1 VKGLLVNLCRLV
13 LAVTFVFSG
22 FVKAVDPLGT
32 QYKMGDYLAAWGM
45 AGLLPDWTLL
55 ACAIALASAE
65 FCLGLWLLFAIR
77 RRVVSRLL
85 LLVMLAMTPLT
96 LWVALTDPVHDC
108 GCFGDALVL
117 TNWQTFW
124 KNVAL
129 LACAAVVAAWPTSM
143 GRFVSKSNQWIVL
156 HYTALFILAV
166 AVRSVYYLPLFDFR
180 PYHVGANLREGVA
193 QRWSRIDSPF
203 LDFSMERSDG
213 SGDIAEAVLASADYT
228 MLLVCPQL
236 ETADDSRPDLLN
248 RLYEYALENDVP
260 FYCLT
265 ASGQE
270 AQQRWNELTGAEYPY
285 CNTDPIVLK
294 TVIRSS
300 PGLVLLHDGVVIRK
314 WSRNDLPDEDQLA
327 QPLST
332 SPLGQMPDDNVARR
346 LAAILLWFVLP
357 LALLTLADR
366 FWFWTKWVRG
376 KQKSGKTSKNS
387 K

>member
-1 VKGLLVNLCRLV
+1 MKGLLVNICRIV

-32 QYKMGDYLAAWGM
+32 QYKIGDYLAAWGM
-45 AGLLPDWTLL
+45 GGLLPEWVLL
-55 ACAIALASAE
+55 ALAVALAVVE

-77 RRVVSRLL
+77 RHFVSRLL
-85 LLVMLAMTPLT
+85 LLIMLAMTPLT
-96 LWVALTDPVHDC
+96 LWLALTDPVHDC
-108 GCFGDALVL
+108 GCFGDAVVL
-117 TNWQTFW
+117 SNWQTFW
-124 KNVAL
+124 KNVVL
-129 LACAAVVAAWPTSM
+129 LACAGVVAAWPTSM

-156 HYTALFILAV
+156 HYTVLFILVV
-166 AVRSVYYLPLFDFR
+166 AVYSVYHLPLFDFR
-180 PYHVGANLREGVA
+180 PYHIGTNLREA
-193 QRWSRIDSPF
+193 LTQRWDLADSPY
-203 LDFSMERSDG
+203 LDFAMERCSDG
-213 SGDIAEAVLASADYT
+213 EDIADAVVADKGYT
-228 MLLVCPQL
+228 LLLLCPQL

-248 RLYEYALENDVP
+248 RLYEYALEHDYP

-270 AQQRWNELTGAEYPY
+270 AQQHWNELTGAEYPY

-294 TVIRSS
+294 TVVRSN
-300 PGLVLLHDGVVIRK
+300 PGLVLLHDGMILRK
-314 WSRNDLPDEDQLA
+314 WSHNDLPDEDLLV
-327 QPLST
+327 QPLEA

-376 KQKSGKTSKNS
+376 KEKGRNTAKPQ
-387 K
+387 